1 MNKHLRNVPLTVS
14 IGLKDTELQKS
25 GAEHT
30 ATEISQQPALW
41 IKTYQLVL
49 NEKLRIKSFFDKALA
64 SPDIDIILTG
74 AGSSSF
80 IGSILEGTYS
90 KFSDRSARAV
100 ATTDLLTHPEGYI
113 RKNTPV
119 LLVSFARSGNSP
131 ESSAVVSL
139 VNSICDEAY
148 HLIITCNGTGNLAT
162 GFRNE
167 ENVLVLLLP
176 EETDDKSLVMTSSFT
191 CMLLAGIL
199 FSRIQQIDEYEK
211 QVQTLA
217 GYGTTIITE
226 YAEKLRYVGAMD
238 FDRVVFLGSGPL
250 LGAAEESQ
258 LKVQELTDGKVIG
271 KHDSYLGFRHGPKA
285 VINANTLIVYLFSN
299 KEYVFNYETDLVR
312 DVNAKEKGLYRVGFI
327 ETETDLPGLDLLI
340 KLPCTSEKLDED
352 FLAVCS
358 VIPAQLIGFYSC
370 LKFGLSPDNP
380 SQDGSITRIVE
391 GVNIYPYETT

>member
-14 IGLKDTELQKS
+14 IGLKDTDLQKS

-80 IGSILEGTYS
+80 IGSILEGTFS

-139 VNSICDEAY
+139 VNSICDDAY

-199 FSRIQQIDEYEK
+199 FSRIQQIEEYEK

-312 DVNAKEKGLYRVGFI
+312 DVNAKEKGLYRVGII

-340 KLPCTSEKLDED
+340 KMPCTSEKLDED

>member
-312 DVNAKEKGLYRVGFI
+312 DVNAKEKGLYRVGII

>member
-1 MNKHLRNVPLTVS
+1 MNNHLRNVPLS
-14 IGLKDTELQKS
+14 EFIGLQDTENQKS

-49 NEKLRIKSFFDKALA
+49 NEKLRIKRFFDKALA
-64 SPDIDIILTG
+64 SSDIDIILTG

-80 IGSILEGTYS
+80 IGTILEGTFS
-90 KFSDRSARAV
+90 KCCGRTARAV
-100 ATTDLLTHPEGYI
+100 ATTDILTHPEYYI
-113 RKNTPV
+113 RKNKPV

-139 VNSICDEAY
+139 VNSICAEAY
-148 HLIITCNGTGNLAT
+148 HLIITCNATGKLAT
-162 GFRNE
+162 DIRNE
-167 ENVLVLLLP
+167 DNVLVLLLP

-199 FSRIQQIDEYEK
+199 FSRIKQIEEYEK

-217 GYGTTIITE
+217 EYGTTIITE
-226 YAEKLRYVGAMD
+226 YAERLRYVGSMD

-285 VINANTLIVYLFSN
+285 VISANTLIVYLFSN

-312 DVNAKEKGLYRVGFI
+312 DVNAKEKGLYRVGII
-327 ETETDLPGLDLLI
+327 EAETDLAGLDLLI
-340 KLPCTSEKLDED
+340 KLPCTSGRLDED
-352 FLAVCS
+352 LLAVCS

-380 SQDGSITRIVE
+380 SQNGSITRIVE
-391 GVNIYPYETT
+391 GVNIYPYETS

>member
-1 MNKHLRNVPLTVS
+1 MNNLLRNVPFTDS
-14 IGLKDTELQKS
+14 PGLKNIAIQKS

-30 ATEISQQPALW
+30 AKEIAQQPGLW
-41 IKTYQLVL
+41 IKTYHLVL
-49 NEKLRIKSFFDKALA
+49 NEKLRIKRFLDKALA
-64 SPDIDIILTG
+64 LSDIDIILTG

-80 IGSILEGTYS
+80 IGNILEGTFS
-90 KFSDRSARAV
+90 KFSNRTARAV
-100 ATTDLLTHPEGYI
+100 ATTDILTHPEGYI
-113 RKNTPV
+113 RKNKPV
-119 LLVSFARSGNSP
+119 LLISFARSGNSP

-139 VNSICDEAY
+139 VNSICDQAY
-148 HLIITCNGTGNLAT
+148 HLIITCNAKGKLAT
-162 GFRNE
+162 GIRNE
-167 ENVLVLLLP
+167 ENELVLLLP
-176 EETDDKSLVMTSSFT
+176 DDTDDKSLVMTSSFT

-199 FSRIQQIDEYEK
+199 LTRIEHIEEYAK

-226 YAEKLRYVGAMD
+226 YAERLRYVGAME

-285 VINANTLIVYLFSN
+285 VINASTLIVYLFSN
-299 KEYVFNYETDLVR
+299 KDYVFSYETDLVR
-312 DVNAKEKGLYRVGFI
+312 DVNAKEKGLYRVGII
-327 ETETDLPGLDLLI
+327 ESDAELPGLDLLI

-380 SQDGSITRIVE
+380 SQNGSITRIVE
-391 GVNIYPYETT
+391 GVNIYPYVTS